1 MLHIKAGFW
10 LHKVKWKLREANKS
24 GAFYEYVTLF
34 ITQDLSVRKRIVR
47 ETKING
53 SEKVRQSLYAPRE
66 TLRVS
71 RGSGLQIS
79 RRLAH

>member
-1 MLHIKAGFW
+1 MLNIKAGFR
-10 LHKVKWKLREANKS
+10 LQEVKWKLREANES

-34 ITQDLSVRKRIVR
+34 ITQDLSVRKLTAR
-47 ETKING
+47 KKNNG
-53 SEKVRQSLYAPRE
+53 SKKVKQSTYAPGD

-79 RRLAH
+79 RRSAH